1 MSSRDLQSQIDSLC
15 QRIRVLEIEAG
26 LVAAPEAEEA
36 TSSSVG
42 GYSATA
48 TGSPVPLVEEDGVLG
63 WDRRLQIARDT
74 GNIFRRCLEGRDRRR
89 SAQPKVGLPKR
100 VYVVVRDRDK
110 AGKVYRDPVR
120 VFFRFSDVAPL
131 VQDRGGF
138 ADSIFAG
145 FASQREAKEAVRE
158 TGLVWPGLSR

>member
-120 VFFRFSDVAPL
+120 VFFPVQRRRPFGPGSRRLRRFDLCWLRLAA
-131 VQDRGGF
+131 RGEG
-138 ADSIFAG
+138 G
-145 FASQREAKEAVRE
+145 C
-158 TGLVWPGLSR
+158 T